1 MDFFVGREEDVEVM
15 KWIPRAITHVTP
27 WATGRCNL
35 RCRYCFIYRLY
46 PQQPSSDMPEDV
58 WKALVEFLWRESK
71 DVQRPNIW
79 WFGGEPLVAFSTVV
93 KPCWEYA
100 YEKGYTDY
108 NPYQKEGKAITWG
121 VTTNATL
128 LTQSVPDIEESDI
141 AEWMVRRNFG
151 FLLSIDGTKRT
162 HDMNRVYPDGR
173 GSFDDAWKG
182 VERLMELN
190 AGFQIRWSVAPNQ
203 VKYLFEDLEW
213 YIDRG
218 IYSIAPDPVYE
229 VDWDEEALNEFR
241 NQMRLIRENILD
253 WWKEGKRVILKPVRD
268 GLELALLFENRITRR
283 EWRSRC
289 GLAQG
294 GIGVDV
300 NGDIYPCFVRDTF
313 VVTKDGVK
321 TIDNVRVGDYVLTHT
336 GSYRKVTETMRR
348 HYRGKLYV
356 VRPFLLPEIRCT
368 PEHPFYVK
376 IGNEYRWVS
385 AKDLSELYV
394 GKRIGNGARPEDIPY
409 LVVKFNNEV
418 EDVDVIRLNELF
430 DDLYYNSKTDTVVVP
445 GSRSVVRNTI
455 PVDDSFLEFI
465 GWFIA
470 EGSLAERDAYIGFA
484 FSIDEEDVAVRIK
497 EYLEWL
503 GCTVSVYRDE
513 EHHRISLETYSRV
526 LYKLLDFL
534 VGRGAHN
541 KRIHPMLK
549 CLPPEKQKVLVLA
562 IFKGDGTW
570 YRKEAIFSTVS
581 RQLAFDVYEILLRIG
596 VVPKFKAYTRKRS
609 YKDEIFTEYRVF
621 VYGCEKY
628 DIMQGKRQVGRAY
641 VDTKR
646 GEAYFPILKITTEDY
661 DGYVYNLE
669 VETDNSYTANLVVV
683 HNCHRFVS
691 SRAVKLGNVK
701 TGWDTRARIEWIK
714 NWIKY
719 PPYSEEGVERCRKC
733 IARGTCFGG
742 CLAVN
747 YDMFG
752 DPHIMPKAYCDLKE
766 ILIEV
771 FSPLYFEAKRRGM
784 HDFIKA
790 YMGVRY

>member
-1 MDFFVGREEDVEVM
+1 MDFFVGREEDVKVM
-15 KWIPRAITHVTP
+15 KWIPRAISHVTP

-35 RCRYCFIYRLY
+35 RCKYCFIYRLY

-71 DVQRPNIW
+71 DIQKPNIW

-173 GSFDDAWKG
+173 GSFDDVWKG

-218 IYSIAPDPVYE
+218 IYNIAPDPVYE
-229 VDWDEEALNEFR
+229 VEWDEESLNEFR

-253 WWKEGKRVILKPVRD
+253 WWKEGKKVILKPVRD
-268 GLELALLFENRITRR
+268 GLELAFLFERGITRR

-294 GIGVDV
+294 GIGVDI
-300 NGDIYPCFVRDTF
+300 NGDIYP
-313 VVTKDGVK
+313 
-321 TIDNVRVGDYVLTHT
+321 
-336 GSYRKVTETMRR
+336 
-348 HYRGKLYV
+348 
-356 VRPFLLPEIRCT
+356 
-368 PEHPFYVK
+368 
-376 IGNEYRWVS
+376 
-385 AKDLSELYV
+385 
-394 GKRIGNGARPEDIPY
+394 
-409 LVVKFNNEV
+409 
-418 EDVDVIRLNELF
+418 
-430 DDLYYNSKTDTVVVP
+430 
-445 GSRSVVRNTI
+445 
-455 PVDDSFLEFI
+455 
-465 GWFIA
+465 
-470 EGSLAERDAYIGFA
+470 
-484 FSIDEEDVAVRIK
+484 
-497 EYLEWL
+497 
-503 GCTVSVYRDE
+503 
-513 EHHRISLETYSRV
+513 
-526 LYKLLDFL
+526 
-534 VGRGAHN
+534 
-541 KRIHPMLK
+541 
-549 CLPPEKQKVLVLA
+549 
-562 IFKGDGTW
+562 
-570 YRKEAIFSTVS
+570 
-581 RQLAFDVYEILLRIG
+581 
-596 VVPKFKAYTRKRS
+596 
-609 YKDEIFTEYRVF
+609 
-621 VYGCEKY
+621 
-628 DIMQGKRQVGRAY
+628 
-641 VDTKR
+641 
-646 GEAYFPILKITTEDY
+646 
-661 DGYVYNLE
+661 
-669 VETDNSYTANLVVV
+669 
-683 HNCHRFVS
+683 CHRFVS
-691 SRAVKLGNVK
+691 SRSVKLGNVK
-701 TGWDTRARIEWIK
+701 TGWNTRARIEWIK

-733 IARGTCFGG
+733 IARGACFGG

-747 YDMFG
+747 YDMFD
-752 DPHIMPKAYCDLKE
+752 DPHVMPKAYCDLKE